1 MLPAAHRLRASADFS
16 QTTRHGRR
24 VAMPRVVFHFLA
36 GEPPARIG
44 FVVSKAV
51 GGSVTRHRVT
61 RRLRAAVAEHLAVV
75 PNGTVV
81 IRALP
86 SAATAAYSDLR
97 QDVGRAL
104 EELRVA

>member
-24 VAMPRVVFHFLA
+24 VAMPRVVFHYLA

-51 GGSVTRHRVT
+51 GGSVVRHQVT
-61 RRLRAAVAEHLAVV
+61 RRLRAAAAEQLAAI
-75 PNGTVV
+75 PDGTVV

-86 SAATAAYSDLR
+86 AAATAAYTDLR
-97 QDVGRAL
+97 QDVGQAL
-104 EELRVA
+104 EELRVV